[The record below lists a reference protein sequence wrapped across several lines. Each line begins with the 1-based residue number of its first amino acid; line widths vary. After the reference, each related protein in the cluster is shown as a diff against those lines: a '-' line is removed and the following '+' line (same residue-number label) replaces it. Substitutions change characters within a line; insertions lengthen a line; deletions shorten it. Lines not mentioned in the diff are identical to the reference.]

1 MNNNQRTKR
10 ELFAMYAYILFI
22 AYVFLLFLRLRI
34 YSFCIFS
41 LFCFLVINKAK
52 DKNFFDLLLISFQM
66 IVFLFLV
73 AISLA
78 LSELAVNNGVMRGLL
93 FTILLVDFTV
103 FALVERQKSI
113 DMALILLRVSFL
125 YLLILFIGYFPPVS
139 ITFIIFSGLLNAVIF
154 TSNMI
159 HRTKYEIS
167 LAVDIQLFI
176 VLPLIALTLRSK

>member
-1 MNNNQRTKR
+1 
-10 ELFAMYAYILFI
+10 
-22 AYVFLLFLRLRI
+22 
-34 YSFCIFS
+34 
-41 LFCFLVINKAK
+41 
-52 DKNFFDLLLISFQM
+52 
-66 IVFLFLV
+66 
-73 AISLA
+73 
-78 LSELAVNNGVMRGLL
+78 MRGLL